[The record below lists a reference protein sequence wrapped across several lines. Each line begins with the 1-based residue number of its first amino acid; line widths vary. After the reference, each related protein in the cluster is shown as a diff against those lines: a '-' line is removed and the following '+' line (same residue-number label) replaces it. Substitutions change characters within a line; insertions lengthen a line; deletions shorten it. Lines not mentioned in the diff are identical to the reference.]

1 MTIMS
6 KEEKQA
12 IIAEYKRSD
21 SDVGSPEVQIA
32 LLTKKINA
40 LTEHMKVNKKDYST
54 RRGLLAMVSR
64 RRRLMDY
71 LKKKDQERYVA
82 LIESLGLLK

>member
-54 RRGLLAMVSR
+54 RLGLLAMVSR

-82 LIESLGLLK
+82 LKERLGLRK